1 MKYLAESRDASYT
14 WRGTIAASD
23 LAIYHNLHRPGA
35 IYCFF
40 ARLYGKRHVNTNKR
54 EGVLK
59 TVLQNLTGGDRL
71 HQKGPGR
78 RSSCLQIMR
87 LARSSE
93 LLLHVFTY

>member
-1 MKYLAESRDASYT
+1 MARTLGAAPSQRATSRYI
-14 WRGTIAASD
+14 TIFTGLVRSIA
-23 LAIYHNLHRPGA
+23 
-35 IYCFF
+35 FF
-40 ARLYGKRHVNTNKR
+40 ARLCGRKHVNTNKR